1 MAKKESLQHGLCRM
15 LDISNYK
22 NNNTRKSAKRTIRQF
37 ADWLKI
43 TMPGADLDTLLSD
56 HGMAAA
62 ILQIYSDSLQVS
74 DKSPATIHTM
84 LAYPCKALNVG
95 MAEIQKPRRSAGT
108 IRRGRSEAGMIDP
121 EKHKKLMDFQSR
133 VGIRRAELAK
143 LTGRDWQQDESGQ
156 WCVVVRRGKGG
167 KMQLQR
173 ILPSDLAVVSSYF
186 GGSAERLF
194 SDDELT
200 NKLNLHRIRA
210 EQARRAYAYYEQ
222 QLQSPEARQRAVEEL
237 SARYMRY
244 NRGNVGKWL
253 SELDRTDGRYYLRSE
268 NRQKAIAA
276 GRPVVYDRLALM
288 MVSVFHLSHWRLDVT
303 VTNYMI
309 P

>member
-15 LDISNYK
+15 LDVSNYK

-43 TMPGADLDTLLSD
+43 TMPGVDLTALSD
-56 HGMAAA
+56 YGMAAA
-62 ILQIYSDSLQVS
+62 VLQIYSDSLQIS

-84 LAYPCKALNVG
+84 LAYPCKALKVG
-95 MAEIQKPRRSAGT
+95 MAEIQKPRRSASA
-108 IRRGRSEAGMIDP
+108 IRRGRSEAGAVDP
-121 EKHKKLMDFQSR
+121 EKHKRLIDFQSR

-143 LTGRDWQQDESGQ
+143 LTGQDWQQDESGH

-173 ILPSDLAVVSSYF
+173 ILPGDVAVVSGYF

-194 SDDELT
+194 SDDELA

-210 EQARRAYAYYEQ
+210 EQARRAYAYYERE
-222 QLQSPEARQRAVEEL
+222 LQSPEARQKAVTEL
-237 SARYMRY
+237 SARYMQY
-244 NRGNVGKWL
+244 NRGSVDKWL
-253 SELDRTDGRYYLRSE
+253 SELDRTGGRYYLRGE

-303 VTNYMI
+303 VTNYML

>member
-37 ADWLKI
+37 SEWLKI
-43 TMPGADLDTLLSD
+43 TMPGVDLGALSD

-62 ILQIYSDSLQVS
+62 VLQIYSDSLQVS

-95 MAEIQKPRRSAGT
+95 MAEIQKPRRSASA
-108 IRRGRSEAGMIDP
+108 IRRGRSGAGAIDP
-121 EKHKKLMDFQSR
+121 EKHKRLLDFQSR

-143 LTGRDWQQDESGQ
+143 LTGQDWQQDEFGH

-173 ILPSDLAVVSSYF
+173 ILPGDLATVSSYF

-194 SDDELT
+194 SDEELA
-200 NKLNLHRIRA
+200 NKLNLHRVRA

-222 QLQSPEARQRAVEEL
+222 QLQSPEAREKAIQEL
-237 SARYMRY
+237 SARYRRY
-244 NRGNVGKWL
+244 NRGSVDKWL
-253 SELDRTDGRYYLRSE
+253 SELSKTSGYYYLRGE
-268 NRQKAIAA
+268 NRQKAAAA